1 MSKVIKIIFISILI
15 TKFRAVATATK
26 QFNAQQAQE
35 RKQREAEEK
44 AATLQD
50 NLTEIKNQVFG
61 DTLTE
66 NPAVARSAF
75 GSHRGIRIFFLC
87 NSLIIFYTIKI

>member
-1 MSKVIKIIFISILI
+1 MPKVLKSFNIILI
-15 TKFRAVATATK
+15 FNKKIRAVATATK

-66 NPAVARSAF
+66 NPAVSRSAF
-75 GSHRGIRIFFLC
+75 GSHRGNKIF
-87 NSLIIFYTIKI
+87 